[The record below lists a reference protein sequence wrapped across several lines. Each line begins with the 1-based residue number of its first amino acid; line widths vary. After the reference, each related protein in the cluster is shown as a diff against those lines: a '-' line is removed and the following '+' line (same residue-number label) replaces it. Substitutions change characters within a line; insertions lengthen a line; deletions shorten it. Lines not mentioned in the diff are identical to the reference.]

1 MLFNELQYFVSKQA
15 HWNQQYKVDAEFFSK
30 ANRAG
35 NMRSFLDNMPKEK
48 KKKLGHQL
56 LYSTI
61 MCASIKDGT
70 THIQLN
76 DENNQVLPSLSASES
91 ISLKIPKVF
100 IDNLPS
106 NVDEKIVKNAFKR
119 CGSVAKV
126 WVYKGIVYLILYCYI
141 YLIIYTSAP
150 DDDDHVPHEST
161 KVINDGIPFKKY
173 SDDDTSDD
181 EDNDRDY
188 DISGTKKKK
197 IKLKVVKRKVKRPL
211 RADSYAFVEMTGD
224 YNALQIIIKTNN
236 SNNQMAK
243 DS

>member
-1 MLFNELQYFVSKQA
+1 MLINELQYFVSRQA
-15 HWNQQYKVDAEFFSK
+15 YWKQQYKVDAEFFSK

-48 KKKLGHQL
+48 KKKIGHQL

-76 DENNQVLPSLSASES
+76 DENDQVLPSPTLSASES
-91 ISLKIPKVF
+91 IRLKIPKVF

-126 WVYKGIVYLILYCYI
+126 WVYKGIIYLILYCYI
-141 YLIIYTSAP
+141 YLIIYTPAL
-150 DDDDHVPHEST
+150 DDGDHVPHEST
-161 KVINDGIPFKKY
+161 KVINDSVPFKKFF
-173 SDDDTSDD
+173 DDDTSDD
-181 EDNDRDY
+181 ENNDGDRD
-188 DISGTKKKK
+188 DNSGTKKK
-197 IKLKVVKRKVKRPL
+197 IKLKVVKKKVKRPL

-224 YNALQIIIKTNN
+224 YIALQIMLSKLII
-236 SNNQMAK
+236 
-243 DS
+243 

>member
-1 MLFNELQYFVSKQA
+1 MLINELQYFVSRQA
-15 HWNQQYKVDAEFFSK
+15 YWNQQYKVDAEFFSK

-48 KKKLGHQL
+48 KKKIGHQL

-61 MCASIKDGT
+61 MCASIKDDT

-76 DENNQVLPSLSASES
+76 DENDQVLPSQALSASES
-91 ISLKIPKVF
+91 IGLKIPKVF

-126 WVYKGIVYLILYCYI
+126 WVYKGIIYLILYCYI
-141 YLIIYTSAP
+141 YLIIYKSAL

-161 KVINDGIPFKKY
+161 KVINDSVPFKKY

-181 EDNDRDY
+181 EDNDGDRD
-188 DISGTKKKK
+188 DNSGTKKKK
-197 IKLKVVKRKVKRPL
+197 IKLKVGKKKVKRPL
-211 RADSYAFVEMTGD
+211 RTDSYAFVEMTGD
-224 YNALQIIIKTNN
+224 YIALQIMLSKLII
-236 SNNQMAK
+236 
-243 DS
+243 

>member
-1 MLFNELQYFVSKQA
+1 MLFNELQYFVSRQA
-15 HWNQQYKVDAEFFSK
+15 YWNQKYKVDAEFFSK
-30 ANRAG
+30 ANRAV

-48 KKKLGHQL
+48 KKKIGHQV

-76 DENNQVLPSLSASES
+76 DENGQVLPSTTLSASET
-91 ISLKIPKVF
+91 IGLKIPKVF

-106 NVDEKIVKNAFKR
+106 NADEKIVKNAFKR

-126 WVYKGIVYLILYCYI
+126 WVYKGIIYLILYCYI

-161 KVINDGIPFKKY
+161 KVINDSIPFKKY
-173 SDDDTSDD
+173 SDDDTSD
-181 EDNDRDY
+181 EDNDGDRDD

-197 IKLKVVKRKVKRPL
+197 IKLKVVKKKVKRPL

-224 YNALQIIIKTNN
+224 YISLQIMLSKLIILIIRW
-236 SNNQMAK
+236 
-243 DS
+243 